1 MILERQFAGPLQD
14 TVIQRLRDPVDG
26 TVCYVYLP
34 ISAPHS
40 PTTATGF
47 VQYGPNTIGSINCLP
62 GIPASLPRR
71 RARNRLRSRLRGF
84 VSPETDRS
92 ADPEVERQSR
102 KFNLPVQARN
112 AIGCFCDDPATASK
126 PSFMQHRCGH
136 VMGHKMKME
145 LTCNHRIAR
154 AKFAL
159 LFFTSAAVSGLTGS
173 TAFADQVIPDDLIV
187 QGSTCIG
194 LDCVNNESFGFD
206 TLRLKENNTRIK
218 FDDTSTAAGFPANDW
233 TLVANDSA
241 SGGRNFFGIEDTTAG
256 RMIFGVSAGAPTA
269 SLWVNSL
276 GNVGLGTENPL
287 LKLHLVKQQI
297 RPRIRL
303 EQTNGGGFTAQTWDI
318 AGNEANFFVRD
329 ITNGST
335 LPFRIRPG
343 APTSSIDIAS
353 NGFVGFGTASPT
365 AQLHTTGTIRFEGL
379 SGCGAGLATD
389 AQGYLS
395 CMVGGGSSLVRQ
407 TGPGQPITVGV
418 ATDGTQVAVN
428 GTAGNRTITGV
439 LAGTVAAG
447 STEAINGGQLYTAN
461 QRVAAAFGG
470 GAGLDA
476 NGQLTAP
483 SYTVQ
488 GAAYN
493 NVGGAVSALDTTL
506 SQMVGGSTYVRV
518 NSNGPAASATGTN
531 ATAIG
536 PGSSSSGLNS
546 IAFGTGSQ
554 ATQSGSIAVGF
565 NSSSTGLNSIAIGTG
580 ATATGSVAVGAGA
593 SAANGGAAYGDGAVA
608 TGSLSTAVGPGASAT
623 AANSVAIGSG
633 STNTAANTVSF
644 GSAGNERR
652 LTNVAAGISQTDA
665 VNVGQLQSVA
675 AGFQS
680 QLGGLQTQIN
690 DTRTEARGGVA
701 LALAASGLRYDD
713 RPGKLSMA
721 GAFGNFKGESGLA
734 FGLGY
739 AATNRL
745 RFNASVSGVPSQ
757 GSVGGVVGGS
767 ITLN

>member
-1 MILERQFAGPLQD
+1 
-14 TVIQRLRDPVDG
+14 
-26 TVCYVYLP
+26 
-34 ISAPHS
+34 
-40 PTTATGF
+40 
-47 VQYGPNTIGSINCLP
+47 
-62 GIPASLPRR
+62 
-71 RARNRLRSRLRGF
+71 
-84 VSPETDRS
+84 
-92 ADPEVERQSR
+92 
-102 KFNLPVQARN
+102 
-112 AIGCFCDDPATASK
+112 
-126 PSFMQHRCGH
+126 
-136 VMGHKMKME
+136 MGHKMKLE
-145 LTCNHRIAR
+145 LACNHRIAR

-159 LFFTSAAVSGLTGS
+159 MVFTLAAVPGLIGS

-218 FDDTSTAAGFPANDW
+218 FEDTSTSPDFPTNDW

-256 RMIFGVSAGAPTA
+256 RMIFGVSAGAPA
-269 SLWVNSL
+269 NSLWVNSL

-287 LKLHLVKQQI
+287 LKLHMVSNNT
-297 RPRIRL
+297 PAIRL
-303 EQTNGGGFTAQTWDI
+303 EQTNAGGFTAQTWDI
-318 AGNEANFFVRD
+318 GANEANFFIRD
-329 ITNGST
+329 LTGGST

-343 APTSSIDIAS
+343 APTSSIDIAA
-353 NGFVGFGTASPT
+353 NGFVGFGTATPT

-389 AQGYLS
+389 AQGYVS
-395 CMVGGGSSLVRQ
+395 CMVGGGSSLVQ
-407 TGPGQPITVGV
+407 QAGPGQPITVGV

-447 STEAINGGQLYTAN
+447 STEAINGDQLYTAN

-470 GAGLDA
+470 GAGLDG

-488 GAAYN
+488 GTAYN
-493 NVGGAVSALDTTL
+493 NVGGAVNALDTTL

-518 NSNGPAASATGTN
+518 NSTGPAASATGTN

-536 PGSSSSGLNS
+536 SGSSSSGLNS
-546 IAFGTGSQ
+546 IAVGTGSQ

-580 ATATGSVAVGAGA
+580 ATATGSVAVGAAA

-608 TGSLSTAVGPGASAT
+608 TGSLSTAVGPNSSAT

-633 STNTAANTVSF
+633 STNTVANTVSF

-675 AGFQS
+675 AGFQT

-713 RPGKLSMA
+713 RPGKLSLA

-734 FGLGY
+734 LGLGY

-745 RFNASVSGVPSQ
+745 RFNASVSGVPNQ
-757 GSVGGVVGGS
+757 GSVGGTVGGS

>member
-1 MILERQFAGPLQD
+1 
-14 TVIQRLRDPVDG
+14 
-26 TVCYVYLP
+26 
-34 ISAPHS
+34 
-40 PTTATGF
+40 
-47 VQYGPNTIGSINCLP
+47 
-62 GIPASLPRR
+62 
-71 RARNRLRSRLRGF
+71 
-84 VSPETDRS
+84 
-92 ADPEVERQSR
+92 
-102 KFNLPVQARN
+102 
-112 AIGCFCDDPATASK
+112 
-126 PSFMQHRCGH
+126 
-136 VMGHKMKME
+136 MKWE
-145 LTCNHRIAR
+145 LTCNARIAGTH
-154 AKFAL
+154 FAL
-159 LFFTSAAVSGLTGS
+159 LVASAVGMFGLSGSAAI
-173 TAFADQVIPDDLIV
+173 ADQVIADDLIV

-194 LDCVNNESFGFD
+194 LDCVNNETFGFD

-218 FDDTSTAAGFPANDW
+218 FEDTSTSAGFPSNDW

-287 LKLHLVKQQI
+287 LKLHLVSNDTPAM
-297 RPRIRL
+297 RF
-303 EQTNGGGFTAQTWDI
+303 EQTNAGGFTPQTWDI
-318 AGNEANFFVRD
+318 GGNETNFFIRD
-329 ITNGST
+329 FTGGGT

-395 CMVGGGSSLVRQ
+395 CMAAGSSSLVQ
-407 TGPGQPITVGV
+407 QAGPGQPITVGA

-439 LAGTVAAG
+439 LAGNIAAG
-447 STEAINGGQLYTAN
+447 STEAVNGGQLYTAN

-488 GAAYN
+488 GTAYN
-493 NVGGAVSALDTTL
+493 NVGGAVSALDNAL
-506 SQMVGGSTYVRV
+506 SSINGGSTYVRV
-518 NSNGPAASATGTN
+518 NGSGPGASATGTN

-536 PGSSSSGLNS
+536 SGSSSSGLNS
-546 IAFGTGSQ
+546 IAVGTGSH
-554 ATQSGSIAVGF
+554 ATQNGSIAVGF
-565 NSSSTGLNSIAIGTG
+565 NSSSTGQNSIAIGTG

-593 SAANGGAAYGDGAVA
+593 SAASGGAAYGDGAVA
-608 TGSLSTAVGPGASAT
+608 TGSLSTAVGPNASAT
-623 AANSVAIGSG
+623 AANSVAVGSG
-633 STNTAANTVSF
+633 STNTVANTVSF

-652 LTNVAAGISQTDA
+652 LTNVAAGVNQTDA

-680 QLGGLQTQIN
+680 QLGSLQTQIN
-690 DTRTEARGGVA
+690 DTRIEARGGVA

-713 RPGKLSMA
+713 RPGKLSLS

-734 FGLGY
+734 VGLGY

>member
-1 MILERQFAGPLQD
+1 
-14 TVIQRLRDPVDG
+14 
-26 TVCYVYLP
+26 
-34 ISAPHS
+34 
-40 PTTATGF
+40 
-47 VQYGPNTIGSINCLP
+47 
-62 GIPASLPRR
+62 
-71 RARNRLRSRLRGF
+71 
-84 VSPETDRS
+84 
-92 ADPEVERQSR
+92 
-102 KFNLPVQARN
+102 
-112 AIGCFCDDPATASK
+112 
-126 PSFMQHRCGH
+126 
-136 VMGHKMKME
+136 MKLE

-154 AKFAL
+154 AKFAFL
-159 LFFTSAAVSGLTGS
+159 VFSVAAAPDLIGS

-187 QGSTCIG
+187 QGSACIG

-287 LKLHLVKQQI
+287 LKLHLSNADTPGV
-297 RPRIRL
+297 RL
-303 EQTNGGGFTAQTWDI
+303 EQTNAGGFTAQTWDI
-318 AGNEANFFVRD
+318 AGNEANFFIRD
-329 ITNGST
+329 VTNGNK

-407 TGPGQPITVGV
+407 TGAGQPITVGV

-439 LAGTVAAG
+439 LAGSIATG
-447 STEAINGGQLYTAN
+447 STEAINGDQLYTAN

-470 GAGLDA
+470 GAGLDGS
-476 NGQLTAP
+476 GQVTAP

-488 GAAYN
+488 GTAYN
-493 NVGGAVSALDTTL
+493 NVGGAVNALDTTL

-546 IAFGTGSQ
+546 IAVGTGSQ
-554 ATQSGSIAVGF
+554 ATQTGSIAVGF
-565 NSSSTGLNSIAIGTG
+565 NSSSTGTNSIAIGTG
-580 ATATGSVAVGAGA
+580 ATATGSIAVGAGA

-608 TGSLSTAVGPGASAT
+608 TGSLSTAVGPNASAT

-633 STNTAANTVSF
+633 STNTVANTVSF

-701 LALAASGLRYDD
+701 LALAASGLQYDQ
-713 RPGKLSMA
+713 RPGKLSLA

-734 FGLGY
+734 MGLGY
-739 AATNRL
+739 AATERL

-757 GSVGGVVGGS
+757 GSVGGTVSGS

>member
-1 MILERQFAGPLQD
+1 MKLEL
-14 TVIQRLRDPVDG
+14 
-26 TVCYVYLP
+26 
-34 ISAPHS
+34 
-40 PTTATGF
+40 
-47 VQYGPNTIGSINCLP
+47 NC
-62 GIPASLPRR
+62 
-71 RARNRLRSRLRGF
+71 NRS
-84 VSPETDRS
+84 
-92 ADPEVERQSR
+92 
-102 KFNLPVQARN
+102 
-112 AIGCFCDDPATASK
+112 
-126 PSFMQHRCGH
+126 
-136 VMGHKMKME
+136 
-145 LTCNHRIAR
+145 IAR

-159 LFFTSAAVSGLTGS
+159 VVFALAAAPGLIGS
-173 TAFADQVIPDDLIV
+173 PASADQVIPDDVII
-187 QGSTCIG
+187 QGSACIG
-194 LDCVNNESFGFD
+194 LDCVDNESFGFD

-218 FDDTSTAAGFPANDW
+218 FQDTSANPGFPSNDW
-233 TLVANDSA
+233 TLVANDTY

-256 RMIFGVSAGAPTA
+256 RMIFGVSAGAPSA

-287 LKLHLVKQQI
+287 LKLHLNSADT
-297 RPRIRL
+297 PGIRL
-303 EQTNGGGFTAQTWDI
+303 EQTNAGGFTAQTWDI
-318 AGNEANFFVRD
+318 GGNEANFFIRD
-329 ITNGST
+329 LTGGST

-353 NGFVGFGTASPT
+353 NGFVGFGTSSPT

-395 CMVGGGSSLVRQ
+395 CMVGGGSSLVQ
-407 TGPGQPITVGV
+407 QAGPGQPITVGS
-418 ATDGTQVAVN
+418 ATDGTQVTVN
-428 GTAGNRTITGV
+428 GTAGDRTLTGV

-447 STEAINGGQLYTAN
+447 STDAINGGQLYTAN
-461 QRVAAAFGG
+461 QRIAAAFGG
-470 GAGLDA
+470 GAGLDGS
-476 NGQLTAP
+476 GQLTAP

-488 GAAYN
+488 GTAFN
-493 NVGGAVSALDTTL
+493 NVGGAVNALDTAL
-506 SQMVGGSTYVRV
+506 SSIVGGSTYVRV
-518 NSNGPAASATGTN
+518 NGIGPGASATGTN

-536 PGSSSSGLNS
+536 SGSSSSGLNS
-546 IAFGTGSQ
+546 IAFGTGAQ
-554 ATQSGSIAVGF
+554 ATQTGSIAVGF
-565 NSSSTGLNSIAIGTG
+565 NSSSTGTNSIAIGTG
-580 ATATGSVAVGAGA
+580 ATATGSVAIGAGA

-608 TGSLSTAVGPGASAT
+608 TGSLSTAVGPNASAT

-633 STNTAANTVSF
+633 STNTVANTVSF

-665 VNVGQLQSVA
+665 VNVAQLQSVA

-680 QLGGLQTQIN
+680 QLGSLQTQIN

-713 RPGKLSMA
+713 RPGKLSLA

-757 GSVGGVVGGS
+757 GSVGGTVSGS

>member
-1 MILERQFAGPLQD
+1 
-14 TVIQRLRDPVDG
+14 
-26 TVCYVYLP
+26 
-34 ISAPHS
+34 
-40 PTTATGF
+40 
-47 VQYGPNTIGSINCLP
+47 
-62 GIPASLPRR
+62 
-71 RARNRLRSRLRGF
+71 
-84 VSPETDRS
+84 
-92 ADPEVERQSR
+92 
-102 KFNLPVQARN
+102 
-112 AIGCFCDDPATASK
+112 
-126 PSFMQHRCGH
+126 
-136 VMGHKMKME
+136 MKLE
-145 LTCNHRIAR
+145 LTCNHKIAR
-154 AKFAL
+154 AKFAFL
-159 LFFTSAAVSGLTGS
+159 VFSVAAAPDLIGS

-187 QGSTCIG
+187 QGSACIG

-241 SGGRNFFGIEDTTAG
+241 AGGRNFFGIEDTTAG

-287 LKLHLVKQQI
+287 LKLHLSNADT
-297 RPRIRL
+297 PGIRL
-303 EQTNGGGFTAQTWDI
+303 EQTNAGGFTAQTWDI
-318 AGNEANFFVRD
+318 AGNEANFFIRD
-329 ITNGST
+329 VTNGNR

-379 SGCGAGLATD
+379 SGCGGGLATD

-395 CMVGGGSSLVRQ
+395 CLVGGGSSLVQ
-407 TGPGQPITVGV
+407 QAAPGQPITVG
-418 ATDGTQVAVN
+418 ATTDGTQVAVN
-428 GTAGNRTITGV
+428 GTAGNRTVTGV

-447 STEAINGGQLYTAN
+447 STDAINGGQLYTAN

-470 GAGLDA
+470 GAGLDGS
-476 NGQLTAP
+476 GQLTAP

-488 GAAYN
+488 GATYN
-493 NVGGAVSALDTTL
+493 NVGGAVNALDLQMTQLTTNGTRYFQ
-506 SQMVGGSTYVRV
+506 SNST
-518 NSNGPAASATGTN
+518 GPGASATGTN
-531 ATAIG
+531 ANAVGSGSTA
-536 PGSSSSGLNS
+536 SGLNS
-546 IAFGTGSQ
+546 IAVGTGSQ

-608 TGSLSTAVGPGASAT
+608 TGSLSTAVGPNSSAT

-633 STNTAANTVSF
+633 STNTVANTVSF

-713 RPGKLSMA
+713 RPGKLSLA
-721 GAFGNFKGESGLA
+721 GGFGNFKGESGLA
-734 FGLGY
+734 LGLGY

-745 RFNASVSGVPSQ
+745 RFNASVSGVPNQ
-757 GSVGGVVGGS
+757 GSVGGSVSGS